1 MANTPQRPA
10 SGSATPGSD
19 APKPD
24 APKDLT
30 AGDTALA
37 TRQPEGAST
46 AGSLSVDEVTD
57 TRDNVDVEPTKK
69 TSGKRLR
76 AIPTSGGIEIK
87 VSSLDFDILGVK
99 DHHDVTFYKQQSRE
113 HPRIAP
119 GFILEVGEGPD
130 RISKD
135 AADALI
141 RVEPLRFEYMTEAPE
156 EADAP
161 DDE

>member
-10 SGSATPGSD
+10 GTTAPGPD

-24 APKDLT
+24 APKDLS

-46 AGSLSVDEVTD
+46 AGTLSADEVTD
-57 TRDNVDVEPTKK
+57 ARDNVDVEPTKK

-87 VSSLDFDILGVK
+87 VSSLDFDILGVEG
-99 DHHDVTFYKQQSRE
+99 HHDVTFYKQQSRE

-119 GFILEVGEGPD
+119 GFILEVGDGPD
-130 RISKD
+130 RISQA

-141 RVEPLRFEYMTEAPE
+141 KAEPLRFEYMTEAP
-156 EADAP
+156 